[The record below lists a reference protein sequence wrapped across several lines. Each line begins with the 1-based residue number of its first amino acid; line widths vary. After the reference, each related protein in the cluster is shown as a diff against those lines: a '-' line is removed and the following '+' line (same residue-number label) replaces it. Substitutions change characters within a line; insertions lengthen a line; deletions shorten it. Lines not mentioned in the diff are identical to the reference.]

1 MRVLI
6 SGGGTGG
13 HLYPGLAIAE
23 ALRAASPD
31 VEILFVGGD
40 RLEARVVPAEG
51 WPFARIPAR
60 GLPRRPG
67 LEMLWALAT
76 AALGTL
82 RALRLLLRWKPDVV
96 VATGGHVCVPVGLAA
111 VVLGWPLVLQ
121 EQNLRPGLATRVLA
135 RWARWASVPH
145 PDAGGRLRTRRTE
158 VTGVPLRQRAVTG
171 DRARGRQRWS
181 LATDRLTL
189 LVIGGSQGAAS
200 LNRATCRL
208 ADLLMYDDRL
218 QILHHTGSEHLH
230 WVREAIGHREHVGPP
245 AITQRAVAFLDPIG
259 DAYACAD
266 LVLCRGG
273 ASTLAEVTAWGLP
286 AIVVPYPHAAAAH
299 QEDNADVLVR
309 AGAAVRV
316 ADADLEGTAP
326 VEMVSALLADAPRR
340 AAMGEASRRLG
351 RPDAAEVV
359 AALVRATANGP
370 VPQEARA

>member
-1 MRVLI
+1 MRIVI
-6 SGGGTGG
+6 TGGGTGG

-31 VEILFVGGD
+31 TEVLFVGGD

-51 WPFARIPAR
+51 WPFARIAAR
-60 GLPRRPG
+60 GLSRRPG
-67 LEMLWALAT
+67 LGTLLALAAT
-76 AALGTL
+76 ALGTL
-82 RALRLLLRWKPDVV
+82 QAFRLLLRWKPDVV
-96 VATGGHVCVPVGLAA
+96 VATGGYVCVPVGLAA
-111 VVLGWPLVLQ
+111 VALGRPLVLQ

-145 PDAGGRLRTRRTE
+145 PEAGHRLRARRTE
-158 VTGVPLRQRAVTG
+158 VTGVPLRRRALTG
-171 DRARGRQRWS
+171 DRARGRERWS
-181 LATDRLTL
+181 LAADRLTL

-200 LNRATCRL
+200 LNRAACRL
-208 ADLLMYDDRL
+208 ADLLMYDARL

-245 AITQRAVAFLDPIG
+245 AIMHHAVAVLDPIG

-266 LVLCRGG
+266 LVLCRAG

-286 AIVVPYPHAAAAH
+286 AIVVPYPHAAAH
-299 QEDNADVLVR
+299 QEDNAQVLVR
-309 AGAAVRV
+309 AGAAVRI
-316 ADADLEGTAP
+316 ADDNLEGAAL
-326 VEMVSALLADAPRR
+326 VEIASTLLADGTRR
-340 AAMGEASRRLG
+340 AAMAEVSRRLG
-351 RPDAAEVV
+351 RPDAAGVV